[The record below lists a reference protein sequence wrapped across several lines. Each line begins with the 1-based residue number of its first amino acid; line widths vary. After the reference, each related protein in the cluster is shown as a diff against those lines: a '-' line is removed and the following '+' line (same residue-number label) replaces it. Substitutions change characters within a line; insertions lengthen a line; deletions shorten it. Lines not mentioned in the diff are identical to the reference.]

1 MSGRRVVFMGV
12 PVPRVHP
19 GPSPLE
25 LEVVAFDRHGYVY
38 LDARAASWREAKR
51 RGARFLRE
59 DHVGHVTIALRRGR
73 RGDRWDVRLARGQGE
88 THWQRVARV
97 ELVEVDE

>member
-12 PVPRVHP
+12 PVLRTLRRPP
-19 GPSPLE
+19 PME

-38 LDARAASWREAKR
+38 ASAFAASWREAKR
-51 RGARFLRE
+51 VGGTLLRC
-59 DHVGHVTIALRRGR
+59 DYVGHVTIALRRGR

-88 THWQRVARV
+88 PHWQRVAS
-97 ELVEVDE
+97 VEVEG